1 MSIKFEFK
9 DLNMIKNWVK
19 KITNM
24 RIWVM
29 IQKYEKILMSK
40 GKNIKN
46 AKKYDFIMS
55 QKKIQNKYE

>member
-9 DLNMIKNWVK
+9 DLNMSKNWVK
-19 KITNM
+19 RITNM

-40 GKNIKN
+40 GKNIKK
-46 AKKYDFIMS
+46 A
-55 QKKIQNKYE
+55 